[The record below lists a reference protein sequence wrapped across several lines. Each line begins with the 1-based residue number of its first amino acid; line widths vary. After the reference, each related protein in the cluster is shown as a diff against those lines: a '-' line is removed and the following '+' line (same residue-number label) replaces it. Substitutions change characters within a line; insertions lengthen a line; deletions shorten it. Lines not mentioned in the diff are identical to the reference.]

1 MNLKGIALALTGAY
15 VIGSMPIGLLVV
27 RLATGQD
34 VRRHH
39 SGRTGGTNVAR
50 VAGWWAGVVT
60 GVLDVLKGASAVWL
74 AKAVAGEA
82 AWIAAAAGALVVLG
96 HNHSVFLPERV
107 DGKLRLRGG
116 AGGAPTMGAA
126 MGLWP
131 TSLLIVLPLFLIVLL
146 GVGYASLAT
155 MTAGLV
161 VVATFAVR
169 AALGQSP
176 WEYIAFGLIAEMLL
190 LWALRPN
197 IHRLLHGQER
207 LVGPRAA
214 LKAKREAKAGSTTV
228 QAKRQEQGEG
238 GALPPGRNSRRGS

>member
-1 MNLKGIALALTGAY
+1 MGIAVALVAAY
-15 VIGSMPIGLLVV
+15 IIGSMPIGLLVV

-50 VAGWWAGVVT
+50 VAGFWAGFVT
-60 GVLDVLKGASAVWL
+60 GVLDILKGACAVWL
-74 AKAVAGEA
+74 GEA
-82 AWIAAAAGALVVLG
+82 LAGGAAWVAAAAGVLTVLG

-126 MGLWP
+126 MGLWAP
-131 TSLLIVLPLFLIVLL
+131 SLLIVLPLFLIALL
-146 GVGYASLAT
+146 GIGYASLAT
-155 MTAGLV
+155 MTAGLIV
-161 VVATFAVR
+161 VVTFAVR

-176 WEYIAFGLIAEMLL
+176 WEYVVFGLVAEALL

-197 IHRLLHGQER
+197 IRRLLHGQER
-207 LVGPRAA
+207 LVGLRAA
-214 LKAKREAKAGSTTV
+214 LKAKREASDTTT
-228 QAKRQEQGEG
+228 QPQRH
-238 GALPPGRNSRRGS
+238 